1 MNILLVL
8 RINIYKL
15 LTDITKIITSTRILL
30 RIIFYHMLPFF
41 SFMVNNITHH
51 FKSWNYMHRERYSQW
66 VIMYIVLIFENM
78 RMTMNDIL
86 AAVLWRVLVE
96 LHKIWF
102 WILNLGMMV
111 NYDDKSNSK
120 MHYWWC
126 YCYFLISYSAFILDA
141 VIPVGWSRKFSP

>member
-1 MNILLVL
+1 MNILLVP

-15 LTDITKIITSTRILL
+15 LTDVTKIITLTRILL
-30 RIIFYHMLPFF
+30 RIIFYQMLPFF
-41 SFMVNNITHH
+41 SFMANNITHH
-51 FKSWNYMHRERYSQW
+51 FKSWNYIHRERYSQS
-66 VIMYIVLIFENM
+66 VIMSILLIFEDM

-86 AAVLWRVLVE
+86 AAVLVE

-102 WILNLGMMV
+102 LILNLGMMI
-111 NYDDKSNSK
+111 NYDDNSNSK

-141 VIPVGWSRKFSP
+141 VIPVGWSRKLSP